1 MNSSLIK
8 IGRGAVLVGSFALS
22 SSAWADEP
30 PPEKKKRLI
39 VTVEDTKPDDGEE
52 PAKPKKKQVRE
63 AVPDESSSEA
73 EINAYLRKL
82 RRELRDAQA
91 DLKAAKRGDDGEEV
105 LRLEGEVRELKE
117 TVKDEES
124 RLTTKDGGLVAGGAV
139 LTALGSVSLVSSL
152 VLVFVWPLTALDG
165 NINEE
170 YGWGALGCFVGGA
183 VGLAAGIPMIVTGN
197 RRVPRG
203 DGGDGEYEYLEEG
216 LTVLP
221 RVGVSPALGP
231 DGAPGGAYVG
241 LTVSGA
247 F

>member
-1 MNSSLIK
+1 MKTSLSK
-8 IGRGAVLVGSFALS
+8 LGGWTVLAGSLALS
-22 SSAWADEP
+22 STAWADEP

-39 VTVEDTKPDDGEE
+39 VTVEDTKPD
-52 PAKPKKKQVRE
+52 ARVRD
-63 AVPDESSSEA
+63 AVPDENASES

-82 RRELRDAQA
+82 RRDLRDAQA
-91 DLKAAKRGDDGEEV
+91 DLKAAKRGGDDAEEIM
-105 LRLEGEVRELKE
+105 RLDGEVRELKE
-117 TVKDEES
+117 TLKDEES
-124 RLTTKDGGLVAGGAV
+124 RLTTKDGGLIAGGAV
-139 LTALGSVSLVSSL
+139 LTAFGSVALLSSL
-152 VLVFVWPLTALDG
+152 VLVVAWPLTALDG

-203 DGGDGEYEYLEEG
+203 DGEYEYIEEG

-221 RVGVSPALGP
+221 KVGASPALGP
-231 DGAPGGAYVG
+231 DGAPGGAFVG
-241 LTVSGA
+241 LTVGGA